1 MITILYY
8 SSNKEKPEFEQRIK
22 DDLLSKCGDIPI
34 ISITQKPIDLG
45 KNICIGDVG
54 ASGFNMFRQVLIG
67 CKEAKTKY
75 VLSAEADCVYPP
87 EYFTW
92 IPPREDKCYRNTNLY
107 VMGQHRKYFY
117 KKGFKGKPKT
127 GATHA
132 QIVGREFY
140 IKTLEKLFEGE
151 PMWSVEQKS
160 FPKEKSEG
168 KMIDVFTS
176 QQMESYHLNNP
187 VVQIKTSQSM
197 RNYTKSDR
205 TAVHEL
211 PYWGNGADFRKKFY
225 DIGEIH

>member
-1 MITILYY
+1 MNDITILYY
-8 SSNKEKPEFEQRIK
+8 SSNKERPEFEQRIK

-34 ISITQKPIDLG
+34 ISITQKPINLG
-45 KNICIGDVG
+45 TNICIGDVG

-67 CKEAKTKY
+67 CKAAKTKF

-87 EYFTW
+87 EYFKW
-92 IPPREDKCYRNTNLY
+92 IPPKEDICYRNTNLY

-117 KKGFKGKPKT
+117 RKGVTGDPSS

-140 IKTLEKLFEGE
+140 INVLEELFEGE
-151 PMWSVEQKS
+151 PMWSVEQKN
-160 FPKEKSEG
+160 FPKEKFHKKRED
-168 KMIDVFTS
+168 IFTKE
-176 QQMESYHLNNP
+176 QLESYETENP

-205 TAVHEL
+205 IAHQ
-211 PYWGNGADFRKKFY
+211 
-225 DIGEIH
+225 